1 MNDVVFEGESTHFAP
16 GESDQF
22 PDGKGA
28 TLEEA
33 FEAAAKKAKDNGH
46 HGDWFTAEIAI
57 LTREQNQN
65 VKTYKVTIRPGG

>member
-1 MNDVVFEGESTHFAP
+1 MNDIVFEGESTYFAP

-33 FEAAAKKAKDNGH
+33 FENAAKKAKDSGH
-46 HGDWFTAEIAI
+46 HDKWFTAEIQI

-65 VKTYKVTIRPGG
+65 VKTYKVTLHQAG